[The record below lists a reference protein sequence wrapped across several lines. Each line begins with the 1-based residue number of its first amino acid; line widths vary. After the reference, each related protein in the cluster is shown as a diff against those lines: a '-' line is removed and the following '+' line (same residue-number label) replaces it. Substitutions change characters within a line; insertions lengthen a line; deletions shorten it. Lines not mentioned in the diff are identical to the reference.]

1 MKKVKASVIVVLS
14 LLFITFAVS
23 LVFALVSNNGK
34 RYTFVFPSADSDTCI
49 IENRYLPLKSENI
62 VSLYVDELLLGSV
75 TERTRLIFPR
85 GTKVL
90 SCFQRGDT
98 LYLDLSKDLLAVDN
112 SSYPLKSG
120 RDLLVKNITTNFASI
135 KKVEIYVD
143 SKRAWE

>member
-1 MKKVKASVIVVLS
+1 MKKVKTSVIIVIVLMVMA
-14 LLFITFAVS
+14 FATS
-23 LVFALVSNNGK
+23 LVTALMSNNGK
-34 RYTFVFPSADSDTCI
+34 RYTFVFPSGDSDSFI

-62 VSLYVDELLLGSV
+62 ISRYVDELLLGPIS
-75 TERTRLIFPR
+75 ERTKLIFPR

-90 SCFQRGDT
+90 SCFQRGGM
-98 LYLDLSKDLLAVDN
+98 LYLDLSKDLLAVDP

-120 RDLLVKNITTNFASI
+120 AELLEKNITTNFASI